1 MSHLKQPMGV
11 FKLTYNVQKSVYVVE
26 RDIWLSDL
34 KLQAHY
40 ELCSIDGV
48 GRGVSK
54 IIWNSQDKMYRDS
67 YRWANLPEFV
77 FITKIE
83 EK

>member
-1 MSHLKQPMGV
+1 MATLCKQCEMSHLKQPMGV

-40 ELCSIDGV
+40 KLCSIDGV
-48 GRGVSK
+48 GRGGG
-54 IIWNSQDKMYRDS
+54 D
-67 YRWANLPEFV
+67 E
-77 FITKIE
+77 
-83 EK
+83 